1 MPLEFTKMHALGN
14 DYVYVCTHRQRVDDP
29 ATLARRIADRH
40 RGVGGDGLILIAPA
54 ESPEAHVRMVLYNAD
69 GSRGQMCGNGIRC
82 VAKYAYEHGLARTSP
97 MRVQTDHGTL
107 TCELRRDPRDRVEAV
122 RVDMGPP
129 ILEPARVPV
138 ALPGEQVVDVRVQI
152 EGLDLPVTCLSL
164 GNPHAVFFVPDVGII
179 PLDYWGPR
187 VERSPLF
194 PQRTNVHFVQV
205 LAPQRLRMVTWE
217 RGSGITQACGT
228 GASAACVAGVL
239 TARAAHDVTV
249 EMPGGE
255 LDITWDAR
263 TRHVFMTGPATEVF
277 AGVWP
282 E

>member
-14 DYVYVCTHRQRVDDP
+14 DYVYVCTYRQRVDEP
-29 ATLARRIADRH
+29 AALARRIADRH
-40 RGVGGDGLILIAPA
+40 RGVGGDGLILIAPP
-54 ESPEAHVRMVLYNAD
+54 ESPDAHVRMVLYNAD

-82 VAKYAYEHGLARTSP
+82 VAKYAYERGLARVNP
-97 MRVQTDHGTL
+97 MRVQTDHGLL
-107 TCELRRDPRDRVEAV
+107 TCELRVDAGGCVEAV

-129 ILEPARVPV
+129 ILDPARIPV
-138 ALPGEQVVDVRVQI
+138 ALPGERIVDVRIQI
-152 EGLDLPVTCLSL
+152 EGLDLPVTCVSL

-179 PLDYWGPR
+179 PLGYWGPR

-239 TARAAHDVTV
+239 TGRAAHDVTV
-249 EMPGGE
+249 DMPGGQ
-255 LDITWDAR
+255 LAIAWDAR
-263 TRHVFMTGPATEVF
+263 TRHVFMTGSATEVF
-277 AGVWP
+277 TGSWP
-282 E
+282 D